1 MTETVITDAQL
12 FIGGLLL
19 LAAVLAAVLVRL
31 YRDQLGDLNLLDRL
45 DGLRGTASKERPDK
59 PIVGYDEDIKR
70 QVEIALTLAGR
81 DLLGN
86 PDLSWADVRDVI
98 TWDQILAYLE
108 DLDRRVSSLEQLTTS
123 PPAGGLAP
131 P

>member
-19 LAAVLAAVLVRL
+19 LAAVLAAVMYWL
-31 YRDQLGDLNLLDRL
+31 YRDQLADLNLLDRL
-45 DGLRGTASKERPDK
+45 DPRRSAPGERPDS
-59 PIVGYDEDIKR
+59 PVVGYDEDIKR

-86 PDLSWADVRDVI
+86 PDLSWADVQDVI

-108 DLDRRVSSLEQLTTS
+108 DLDRRISALEQQATS
-123 PPAGGLAP
+123 PPAGGLVP

>member
-45 DGLRGTASKERPDK
+45 DGLRGTALRERPDK